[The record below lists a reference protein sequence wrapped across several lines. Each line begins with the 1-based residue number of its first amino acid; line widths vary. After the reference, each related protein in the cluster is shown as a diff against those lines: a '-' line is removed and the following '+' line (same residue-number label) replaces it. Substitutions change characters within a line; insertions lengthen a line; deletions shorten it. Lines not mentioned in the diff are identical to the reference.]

1 MRTKTT
7 IKYAVCVI
15 LSAAAGIGG
24 TFLVQHRDD
33 ELQVSTV
40 GMATYFTEA
49 ISTPDTIDSYRV
61 QGLVAPD
68 TDWDSHS
75 KKAEAW
81 GHAIFKAY
89 NDDKAGLNEGIL
101 ISDGPLPTR
110 SADIYSRSTGEPI
123 MTVVMVPVMEN
134 CRRLEHHGAS
144 QQFPAPTTTIAP
156 MT

>member
-1 MRTKTT
+1 M
-7 IKYAVCVI
+7 

-24 TFLVQHRDD
+24 TLLVQHRDD

-40 GMATYFTEA
+40 GMATYF
-49 ISTPDTIDSYRV
+49 
-61 QGLVAPD
+61 
-68 TDWDSHS
+68 
-75 KKAEAW
+75 AEAW

-110 SADIYSRSTGEPI
+110 SSRSTGEPI
-123 MTVVMVPVMEN
+123 MTVVMVPVN
-134 CRRLEHHGAS
+134 GNIARRLERHGAS
-144 QQFPAPTTTIAP
+144 QQFPAPTTTITP

>member
-89 NDDKAGLNEGIL
+89 NDDKTGLNEGIL

-110 SADIYSRSTGEPI
+110 SSRSTGEPI
-123 MTVVMVPVMEN
+123 MTVVMVPVN
-134 CRRLEHHGAS
+134 GKLLVDWNATVRANNSPLPPLPSHR
-144 QQFPAPTTTIAP
+144 
-156 MT
+156 

>member
-1 MRTKTT
+1 M
-7 IKYAVCVI
+7 
-15 LSAAAGIGG
+15 LSAAVGIGG
-24 TFLVQHRDD
+24 TLLVQHRDD

-40 GMATYFTEA
+40 GMATYFA
-49 ISTPDTIDSYRV
+49 
-61 QGLVAPD
+61 Q
-68 TDWDSHS
+68 
-75 KKAEAW
+75 AW

-144 QQFPAPTTTIAP
+144 QQFPAPTTTITP

>member
-1 MRTKTT
+1 M
-7 IKYAVCVI
+7 
-15 LSAAAGIGG
+15 LSAAVGIGG
-24 TFLVQHRDD
+24 TLLVQHRDD

-123 MTVVMVPVMEN
+123 MTVVMVPVMVN

-144 QQFPAPTTTIAP
+144 QQFPAPTTTITP

>member
-40 GMATYFTEA
+40 GMATYF
-49 ISTPDTIDSYRV
+49 
-61 QGLVAPD
+61 
-68 TDWDSHS
+68 
-75 KKAEAW
+75 AEAW

-110 SADIYSRSTGEPI
+110 SSRSTGEPI

-144 QQFPAPTTTIAP
+144 QQFPAPTTTITP

>member
-1 MRTKTT
+1 M
-7 IKYAVCVI
+7 
-15 LSAAAGIGG
+15 LSAAVGIGG
-24 TFLVQHRDD
+24 TLLVQHRDD

-49 ISTPDTIDSYRV
+49 ISTPATIDSYRV
-61 QGLVAPD
+61 QGLVAPA

-75 KKAEAW
+75 KKAAAG

-110 SADIYSRSTGEPI
+110 SSRSTGEPI
-123 MTVVMVPVMEN
+123 MTVVMVPVN
-134 CRRLEHHGAS
+134 GKLLVDWNATVQANNSPLPPLPSHR
-144 QQFPAPTTTIAP
+144 
-156 MT
+156 

>member
-40 GMATYFTEA
+40 GMATYFA
-49 ISTPDTIDSYRV
+49 
-61 QGLVAPD
+61 Q
-68 TDWDSHS
+68 
-75 KKAEAW
+75 AW

-144 QQFPAPTTTIAP
+144 QQFPAPTTTITP